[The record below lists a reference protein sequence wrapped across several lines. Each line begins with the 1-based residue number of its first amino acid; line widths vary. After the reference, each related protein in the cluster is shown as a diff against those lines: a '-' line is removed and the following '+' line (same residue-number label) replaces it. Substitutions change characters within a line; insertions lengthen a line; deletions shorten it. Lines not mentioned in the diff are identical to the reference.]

1 MMKKTYKKAID
12 TIVARLAE
20 LKTKSKIANQ
30 EVDNYI
36 NDSSRQDDNLFDE
49 LLQERTWARCQVF
62 TLEVL
67 LKYDLD
73 EFDNKYFNR

>member
-1 MMKKTYKKAID
+1 MRKSYKKAI
-12 TIVARLAE
+12 TKIIARLE
-20 LKTKSKIANQ
+20 KLKIAHEKANQ
-30 EVDNYI
+30 DVDNYV
-36 NDSSRQDDNLFDE
+36 NDSSIQDDILFDE

-62 TLEVL
+62 TLEFF